1 MQTDTLEI
9 RPDIRAG
16 LHALAEETHRAEAD
30 MLNEALSAFLERERR
45 TIARTQSESY
55 QSTQALI
62 DHIKSR
68 RAGRD
73 IGEFD
78 IREAID
84 EGRD

>member
-45 TIARTQSESY
+45 TIARTQSESF

-62 DHIKSR
+62 DRIKNR

-78 IREAID
+78 IREAIE